1 MGTLKDIGDLIAL
14 AKAGYKAEDV
24 REFLTMGE
32 SESELAMKKELEK
45 VQTESSTKDDSIKDL
60 TTALETAKAEIES
73 LKKQITDIQTGN
85 ANADTTTPRKDNA
98 EILKELFKGGEL

>member
-45 VQTESSTKDDSIKDL
+45 VQNESTTKDNSIKDL
-60 TTALETAKAEIES
+60 TTALETANAEIES
-73 LKKQITDIQTGN
+73 LKKQISDIQTSN
-85 ANADTTTPRKDNA
+85 ANTDTSTPSEDNI